1 MSKELIVSVNGRE
14 KKIAIIENGKVT
26 EFYIERG
33 EDGQGIVG
41 NIYKGRVMRV
51 LPGMQS
57 AFVDIG
63 LERDA
68 FLYVSDFF
76 DEEEEFERIVVDK
89 KKTEGADDAAAARAA
104 AEKIERSRL
113 ERERQME
120 TAQERAQ
127 PSLGE
132 GDEDEDEEAEGAQAE
147 LGASQ
152 TANEPAA
159 AFIEEEDEVT
169 AEPARRGRRDR
180 KQRGDGGGRGSFGR
194 EGSGREGS
202 GREIGAAASAGGGNA
217 SPATS
222 FSEDVQARLSAREE
236 REEFDTPF
244 VVADSSFERV
254 IDDEAAVA
262 NGEMFKDARL
272 QERLT
277 DQIHAIEFDME
288 TTAEAEVGSLLASEN
303 FSAGS
308 AFQRIADD
316 DDDTDA
322 PRAVEAVQP
331 AVAASVSAF
340 IDDTRED
347 SALTET
353 QAQSFERVSDDGEAA
368 AEGVPPTTGDEAAT
382 TARGKASKSRRGSSK
397 GRKAATAAS
406 DETTGEAEADAT
418 ATAETATT
426 ETATTE
432 AASSKKGGRSRAT
445 KEAASK
451 KSPAKGKAAAK
462 GAQSRRGKAKS
473 GEAAADATTEGN
485 APDDAAAEAIGGSE
499 ALPDSEAGIKSRR
512 VRDEFARRG
521 GRRRNRRPGGK
532 PDENGGEEDR
542 SNGHAEEIV
551 EPVATEATE
560 AAAVVEDIQEA
571 QPQPRAEAQPEPR
584 AEARPDA
591 RPDTRPDSRGRQPRG
606 GRNDRNDRGERGGR
620 SDRGGAERTERTEG
634 GGRTE
639 GSSEGVAGRSG
650 SSEGVAGRSGGGG
663 RGDGRSDGGS
673 GGRSSGGGGG
683 RDRRER
689 HTPLITDLLREGQE
703 ILVQIAKEPIAA
715 KGARITSHIAL
726 PGRFLVYMPTVEHV
740 GVSRKIESD
749 SERVRLRK
757 LIKDI
762 RETEDVPSGGFIV
775 RTAGIGISEQDLRD
789 DARYLVRTWL
799 DIRRMA
805 EKQKAATLTHKD
817 LDLVQRILRDQLS
830 DDFAAI
836 RVDSEEEYQNIVEFI
851 NRIQPRLV
859 KRVKL
864 YTRDEPILEAFG
876 VQAEIDKA
884 IKPRVWL
891 KSGGYL
897 VINQTEALVA
907 IDVNTGK
914 FVGRGGTRLE
924 DTITRTNLEA
934 AEEIARQIRLRDLGG
949 IIVLD
954 LIDMEDRRNRNRVM
968 GALQD
973 ALRDDKSPTK
983 VLSFNDFGL
992 VIMTRK
998 RVKQSLERTLCSPCQ
1013 YCQGAGLVKSAQTI
1027 CYEILDE
1034 ARRLSRGMNGDGIKQ
1049 TTLRINP
1056 EVARALR
1063 STENDVLAEIEA
1075 YLGAVDIT
1083 SDERVHQEQFDFAF
1097 V

>member
-89 KKTEGADDAAAARAA
+89 TKTEGADAATAARAA

-127 PSLGE
+127 PIAG
-132 GDEDEDEEAEGAQAE
+132 GDDEED
-147 LGASQ
+147 
-152 TANEPAA
+152 
-159 AFIEEEDEVT
+159 EEEDEATDVIEPRAAQQPESARPAAT
-169 AEPARRGRRDR
+169 AAAASADEEEEGATEPRGGRGRRDR
-180 KQRGDGGGRGSFGR
+180 KRRGGGREDSSSAR
-194 EGSGREGS
+194 EV
-202 GREIGAAASAGGGNA
+202 GAAAVAGGGSSSSA
-217 SPATS
+217 PTTS
-222 FSEDVQARLSAREE
+222 FTEDVQARLSAREE
-236 REEFDTPF
+236 INTPF
-244 VVADSSFERV
+244 VAADNSFERV
-254 IDDEAAVA
+254 VDDEAAA
-262 NGEMFKDARL
+262 TNGEMFKDARL

-277 DQIHAIEFDME
+277 DQIHAVEFDME
-288 TTAEAEVGSLLASEN
+288 TTRDAEVGSLLSSEN
-303 FSAGS
+303 LNAGS
-308 AFQRIADD
+308 GSFQRIADD
-316 DDDTDA
+316 DESDA
-322 PRAVEAVQP
+322 PRSVEAVQP
-331 AVAASVSAF
+331 AVAATVTAF
-340 IDDTRED
+340 IEDTDD
-347 SALTET
+347 SALTSV
-353 QAQSFERVSDDGEAA
+353 QAQSFERVSDDDKA
-368 AEGVPPTTGDEAAT
+368 AEGATQAAGSEEAT
-382 TARGKASKSRRGSSK
+382 TSARGKASKSRRATTSGKS
-397 GRKAATAAS
+397 RKAAGGDAPT
-406 DETTGEAEADAT
+406 DDAT
-418 ATAETATT
+418 ATAATEETGAKK
-426 ETATTE
+426 
-432 AASSKKGGRSRAT
+432 SSRSRAT

-451 KSPAKGKAAAK
+451 KSAATKGKSAAATK
-462 GAQSRRGKAKS
+462 GGAPRRGSKS
-473 GEAAADATTEGN
+473 KVGSEAASEATAEGN
-485 APDDAAAEAIGGSE
+485 APDDAAAATQTS
-499 ALPDSEAGIKSRR
+499 PDAEAGVKSGRA
-512 VRDEFARRG
+512 RDEFARRG
-521 GRRRNRRPGGK
+521 GRRRNRRPAGAAG
-532 PDENGGEEDR
+532 ENGEADR
-542 SNGHAEEIV
+542 SNGEAEEVSAPV
-551 EPVATEATE
+551 ESEAE
-560 AAAVVEDIQEA
+560 AVEEVQEA
-571 QPQPRAEAQPEPR
+571 RPEPARAESRPEPR
-584 AEARPDA
+584 SEPRSES
-591 RPDTRPDSRGRQPRG
+591 RSETRPESRPEPRGRQQTRGG
-606 GRNDRNDRGERGGR
+606 GRNERG
-620 SDRGGAERTERTEG
+620 DR
-634 GGRTE
+634 
-639 GSSEGVAGRSG
+639 
-650 SSEGVAGRSGGGG
+650 GG
-663 RGDGRSDGGS
+663 RGDGRGPRPERAGGGDAERGERTERTDAPRGGGDAS
-673 GGRSSGGGGG
+673 GGRSDGGGGRPDGGGRSGGGG

-749 SERVRLRK
+749 SERQRLRK

-799 DIRRMA
+799 DIRRTA
-805 EKQKAATLTHKD
+805 EKQKAPTLTHKD

-864 YTRDEPILEAFG
+864 YTREEPILEAFG

-924 DTITRTNLEA
+924 DTITRTNMEA
-934 AEEIARQIRLRDLGG
+934 VDEIARQIRLRDLGG

-968 GALQD
+968 AALQD

-998 RVKQSLERTLCSPCQ
+998 RVKQSLERTLCSPCP
-1013 YCQGAGLVKSAQTI
+1013 YCQGAGLVKSAQTV

-1056 EVARALR
+1056 EVSRALR
-1063 STENDVLAEIEA
+1063 STERDVLTEIED